1 MSNPAGFWIRFGA
14 RIVDALMIGIIIS
27 VLIAI
32 FNLDT
37 QSSAVQLSESLI
49 SLLYF
54 IIVPA
59 VWLGFTVGKR
69 LFSIRIV
76 NKDGSQVSV
85 LTMIMREF
93 VAGLAYGLTLGL
105 LVVVS
110 AFMVGLREDK
120 RAIHDL
126 IAGTYVTHDKP

>member
-1 MSNPAGFWIRFGA
+1 MSNPAGFWIRFGS
-14 RIVDALMIGIIIS
+14 RIIDALMIGIIIAV
-27 VLIAI
+27 VLTV
-32 FNLDT
+32 FSLDT
-37 QSSAVQLSESLI
+37 QSRAVQFSESLI

-54 IIVPA
+54 IVVP
-59 VWLGFTVGKR
+59 VLWLGYTVGKR
-69 LFSIRIV
+69 VFSIRIV
-76 NKDGSQVSV
+76 HKDGSQVSL

-105 LVVVS
+105 LVIVS

-126 IAGTYVTHDKP
+126 IAGTYVTHNSP